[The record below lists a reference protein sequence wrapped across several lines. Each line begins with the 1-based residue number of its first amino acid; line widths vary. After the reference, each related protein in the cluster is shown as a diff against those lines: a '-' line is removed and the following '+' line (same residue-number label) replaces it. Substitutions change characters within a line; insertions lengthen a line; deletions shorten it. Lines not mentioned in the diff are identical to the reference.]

1 MSTQDCADAL
11 NRAYGRDAI
20 SRQRIHRDIAAG
32 RLQVL
37 KVPAVGT
44 RERALIDIQWDEFAE
59 YCRVY
64 HPQVAALV
72 SANVSVERST

>member
-1 MSTQDCADAL
+1 MSTQDCADLL
-11 NRAYGRDAI
+11 NRAYGRPAI
-20 SRQRIHRDIAAG
+20 SRQRIHRDIEAG

-44 RERALIDIQWDEFAE
+44 RERALIDVGWDEFVE

-64 HPQVAALV
+64 HPQIAA
-72 SANVSVERST
+72 SVIVPREIVR